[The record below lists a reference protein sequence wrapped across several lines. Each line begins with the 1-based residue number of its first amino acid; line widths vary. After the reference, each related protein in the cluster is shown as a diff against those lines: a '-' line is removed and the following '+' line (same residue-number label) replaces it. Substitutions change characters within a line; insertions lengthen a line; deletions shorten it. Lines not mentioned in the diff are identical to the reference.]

1 MEPIMGRLVKDYMH
15 LKSSS
20 DVHRSIYGARA
31 RRLFLLKSMNMP
43 VPRVI
48 LLSINTVRKIQAEN
62 KLDIEGILEN
72 FKEEDIFSVSF
83 VNSAVSSRNLAVQCF
98 EDFSSPPFSSI
109 CRFCIKIPSFEIL
122 FNARSIL

>member
-72 FKEEDIFSVSF
+72 FKEEDIFSVR
-83 VNSAVSSRNLAVQCF
+83 A
-98 EDFSSPPFSSI
+98 SPEHWDWGGPLSLIHISEPT
-109 CRFCIKIPSFEIL
+109 RPY
-122 FNARSIL
+122 

>member
-1 MEPIMGRLVKDYMH
+1 MGRLVKDYMH

-72 FKEEDIFSVSF
+72 FKEEDIFSVR
-83 VNSAVSSRNLAVQCF
+83 A
-98 EDFSSPPFSSI
+98 SPEHWDWGGP
-109 CRFCIKIPSFEIL
+109 P
-122 FNARSIL
+122 SILNIGLNNKK